1 MGRDVL
7 REKGKGAF
15 IVDVGVEGG
24 DRNGHI
30 VTVAAPGALGLRD
43 MEEGQLQV
51 PLLAP
56 LSPEDLE
63 KAGSEVPLDL
73 KEGDLLED
81 DEEEEEEEGGP
92 DVQEEIITL
101 VRKVA
106 GETIASFV
114 VILTLLAVKINT
126 YGYGAV
132 STLATSLIG
141 GLVVMVAIFSL
152 GHVSGAHI
160 NPAVTIAYTTIRHFP
175 LQLAPCYIF
184 AHLVGATLASGLA
197 EFVFSPTNRSI
208 ILVTPIGTELHS
220 VLAETLGGFLLL
232 LVASSVSTDTRAI
245 GQFAGLAVG
254 AIIAIDIMIVGPVS
268 GGALN
273 PARALGPA
281 IVRWNFEHVWIYL
294 VGPIVGGLLG
304 ALVYRLLRPVEVYKL
319 GVHRPIHLQSIHR
332 SFRSSRSLLNNL
344 FMQNFFSH
352 Q

>member
-1 MGRDVL
+1 MGRHVL
-7 REKGKGAF
+7 KEEEV
-15 IVDVGVEGG
+15 IVDVGVDGRDRTG
-24 DRNGHI
+24 DI
-30 VTVAAPGALGLRD
+30 IAVAAPAALGLHDDERD
-43 MEEGQLQV
+43 LQV
-51 PLLAP
+51 PLLMPA
-56 LSPEDLE
+56 SPEEE
-63 KAGSEVPLDL
+63 KAGSEAPPDL
-73 KEGDLLED
+73 KERDLEEED
-81 DEEEEEEEGGP
+81 DP
-92 DVQEEIITL
+92 DVQAEIITL

-114 VILTLLAVKINT
+114 VIFTLLAVKINT

-132 STLATSLIG
+132 TTLATSLIG

-160 NPAVTIAYTTIRHFP
+160 NPAVTIAYTAIRHFP

-197 EFVFSPTNRSI
+197 EFVFSPTKPSI
-208 ILVTPIGTELHS
+208 ILVTPIGTALHS
-220 VLAETLGGFLLL
+220 VVAETLGGFLLL
-232 LVASSVSTDTRAI
+232 LVASAVSTDTRAI

-304 ALVYRLLRPVEVYKL
+304 ALVYRLLRPEEVYKL
-319 GVHRPIHLQSIHR
+319 GVHRPIHLHSIHR

-344 FMQNFFSH
+344 FMQNFFANRL
-352 Q
+352 